1 MIGRLFK
8 WLGLPLLALLVL
20 LGAFAA
26 HEWNAQ
32 KPFFVNNFYNRA
44 FIKFILRSPE
54 QLTAMGIL
62 ESLGMHGHNAKWDDS
77 SLAAEEEE
85 FEYLDD
91 IMRSMALYA
100 DDELEPDQLVSKRVV
115 MELLGNPEEQRRYR
129 FHDYPVNQISGLQ
142 INIPNF
148 LDTFHRIQK
157 ARDAEHYI
165 ARLEGIETKL
175 DQSMEGLLVREE
187 KGIIPPTFVI
197 ERSLE
202 IMREFVAQP
211 AEENILYASFANKL
225 EDAEAIDEV
234 AAAAFLADAASN
246 IEQHVYPAYERY
258 IDYFTALLAK
268 STDDAGVW
276 KLPDGEAFYN
286 YTLRQ
291 NTTTTL
297 TANEIHATGLAQVER
312 VQAEMLRILAE
323 QDIDTSAGFT
333 AAIDALAE
341 DPRFYY
347 EDNDA
352 GRAQILEDYAAI
364 IRQIDE
370 GLDAAFYDRP
380 QAPVEVR
387 RVPEFSEKSAPGA
400 YYNGPSMDGSR
411 PGIFYA
417 NLYDIKATPKYGM
430 RTLAYHEAV
439 PGHHYQIAT
448 AAELDGVPEFRKQVG
463 FTAYA
468 EGWALYAERLAWELG
483 FQQDPFDNLG
493 RLQAE
498 LFRAVRLVVDTGIH
512 AKRWTREEA
521 IDYMKRNTGIAES
534 DVVSEIERYIVWP
547 GQATSYMVGMMEI
560 LRLRDEARAALGE
573 RFDLRDFHQVVLK
586 NGAVPLHLLR
596 ELVNE
601 YIANPPAATAEPT
614 PAV

>member
-20 LGAFAA
+20 VGAFAA

-44 FIKFILRSPE
+44 FIQFILRSPE
-54 QLTAMGIL
+54 QLTAMGVL
-62 ESLGMHGHNAKWDDS
+62 ESIGLHGHNAHWDDS
-77 SLAAEEEE
+77 SLAGEEQE
-85 FEYLDD
+85 FEHLDG
-91 IMRSMALYA
+91 IMRSMARYA
-100 DDELEPDQLVSKRVV
+100 DEELEPDELISKRVV
-115 MELLGNPEEQRRYR
+115 MELLGDPEEQRRYR

-142 INIPNF
+142 ISIPNF
-148 LDTFHRIQK
+148 LDTFHRVQK

-165 ARLEGIETKL
+165 ARLAGIETKME
-175 DQSMEGLLVREE
+175 QAMEGLLVREE
-187 KGIIPPTFVI
+187 MGIIPPTFVI

-202 IMREFVAQP
+202 IMREFTEQA
-211 AEENILYASFANKL
+211 AEENTLYVSFAKKL
-225 EDAEAIDEV
+225 EQAEAIDEV
-234 AAAAFLADAASN
+234 AAQAFLAEAEIN
-246 IEQHVYPAYERY
+246 IEQHVYPAYVGY
-258 IDYFTALLAK
+258 IEYFTGLLAR

-312 VQAEMLRILAE
+312 VQGEILQILAE
-323 QDIDTSAGFT
+323 QGIDTSDGFT
-333 AAIDALAE
+333 AAMAILAE

-347 EDNDA
+347 EDSDA
-352 GRAQILEDYAAI
+352 GRELILEDYAAI
-364 IRQIDE
+364 IRQIGD
-370 GLDAAFYDRP
+370 GLDSAFYGSP

-448 AAELDGVPEFRKQVG
+448 AAELDGVPEFRKQVN

-483 FQQDPFDNLG
+483 FQDDPFDNIG

-521 IDYMKRNTGIAES
+521 IDYMQRNTGIAES

-547 GQATSYMVGMMEI
+547 GQATSYMVGMMEF
-560 LRLRDEARAALGE
+560 LRLREEAQAALGE
-573 RFDLRDFHQVVLK
+573 RFDLRDFHEVLLK

-596 ELVNE
+596 ELVNA
-601 YIANPPAATAEPT
+601 YIADPPVSAPEPT